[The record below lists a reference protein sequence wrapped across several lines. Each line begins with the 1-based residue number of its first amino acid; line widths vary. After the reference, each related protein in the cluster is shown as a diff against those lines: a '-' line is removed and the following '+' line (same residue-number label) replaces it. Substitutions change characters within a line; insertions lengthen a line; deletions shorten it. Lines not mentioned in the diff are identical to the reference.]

1 MKKEKKEK
9 TPSKFK
15 LWKKKMK
22 STPKGK
28 AYLKLIYWAIFF
40 VILFIFLAISS
51 AITSNYKTPTN
62 HSTTEDNPDTTT
74 EVNPIPQ
81 TLDTMMDEII
91 HGTYEYTYD
100 IHVGEDSF
108 LFEGT
113 KYDTYQEG
121 YKNYA
126 TTLGSGVIRYYID
139 STGTYQVN
147 GNERVLIDNF
157 YEGINSSFLAFESLF
172 STMNTLGLV
181 KDENNT
187 SYAVYTCSDG
197 TYNYILNINPDGT
210 HITDISIVSKDGN
223 TTYLLSFT
231 NIGEVSND

>member
-15 LWKKKMK
+15 LWKAKMK

-40 VILFIFLAISS
+40 AVLFIFLAISS
-51 AITSNYKTPTN
+51 AITSNYETPN
-62 HSTTEDNPDTTT
+62 NNSTINDDPATSEEED
-74 EVNPIPQ
+74 VPQ
-81 TLDTMMDEII
+81 TLDTMMQEII
-91 HGTYEYTYD
+91 QGTYEYTYD

-126 TTLGSGVIRYYID
+126 TTLDSGVIRYYID

-157 YEGINSSFLAFESLF
+157 YEGINSSFLDFGSLF

-181 KDENNT
+181 KDSNNT
-187 SYAVYTCSDG
+187 TYAVYTCSDG

-210 HITDISIVSKDGN
+210 HITDISIVSVDGN

>member
-15 LWKKKMK
+15 LWKAKMK

-40 VILFIFLAISS
+40 AVLFIFLAVSS
-51 AITSNYKTPTN
+51 AITSNYEVPNN
-62 HSTTEDNPDTTT
+62 HSSINDNPTTPD
-74 EVNPIPQ
+74 VDIVPQ
-81 TLDTMMDEII
+81 TLDTMMQEII
-91 HGTYEYTYD
+91 RGTYEYTYD

-139 STGTYQVN
+139 DTGTYQVN
-147 GNERVLIDNF
+147 GNERVFVDNF
-157 YEGINSSFLAFESLF
+157 YEGINSSFLDFESLF

-187 SYAVYTCSDG
+187 TYAVYTCSDG
-197 TYNYILNINPDGT
+197 AYNYILNINPDGT
-210 HITDISIVSKDGN
+210 HITDVSIVSIDGSI
-223 TTYLLSFT
+223 TYLLSFT

>member
-62 HSTTEDNPDTTT
+62 HSTTEDNPDTST

-139 STGTYQVN
+139 NTGTYQVN

-157 YEGINSSFLAFESLF
+157 YEGINSHFLTFESLF

-210 HITDISIVSKDGN
+210 HITDISIVSSDGN